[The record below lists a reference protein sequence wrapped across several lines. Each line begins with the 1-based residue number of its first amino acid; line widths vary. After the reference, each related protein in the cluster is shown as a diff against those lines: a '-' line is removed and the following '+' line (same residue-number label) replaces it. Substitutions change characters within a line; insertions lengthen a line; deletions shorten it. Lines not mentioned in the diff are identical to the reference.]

1 MLVASS
7 KPDIFEATV
16 AHRLHDGPVW
26 LFTLIPTSVDPRSG
40 IRVAAWSPLP
50 GLRGLGPRPPA
61 RSLDDD
67 RGERA
72 TATTR
77 TGSSARRPSA
87 RWPRCSMPRRSP
99 ATAWRTSRAGCWSAT
114 WRSRWRSWPT
124 RGSAWAAGLLRG
136 FDRSDPRL
144 RDSILVT
151 AADTIRVYD
160 SELARSQADGP
171 LIPVR
176 EFLADSGTIYIVAPS
191 DVQEQFASLVVGLLD
206 DVRRTTYACHSP
218 GRPTTLL
225 VLDEADKIAP
235 WPKLPSVLGE
245 GGSQGLQ
252 VCMAVQDLSQARTRW
267 GSATDGFPTL
277 FQHKVLLGGVAD
289 RTTLENLSAVLG
301 EEPVPGASAH
311 RHPSAVATAQ
321 ARRPARGDGDPHR
334 RRARRARAHR
344 PSPRPR
350 RTTDETAGS
359 AGRSRAGSAPSGSG
373 PGSRRASR
381 PARSSRSPSARSP
394 RPPSPSSRR

>member
-1 MLVASS
+1 MIVVGHDPSTGRPIVADDQHHALFQGPPRSGKTTGFLQPTVLTHRGPLLVASS
-7 KPDIFEATV
+7 KADIFEATV
-16 AHRLHDGPVW
+16 VHRLHDGPVW
-26 LFTLIPTSVDPRSG
+26 LFTLLPASVDPRSG

-50 GLRGLGPRPPA
+50 GCEDWDRALERA
-61 RSLDDD
+61 RSMTTAEARTGDDSD
-67 RGERA
+67 RFFRSQAERA
-72 TATTR
+72 LAALLHAAAL
-77 TGSSARRPSA
+77 ARYGVEDVA
-87 RWPRCSMPRRSP
+87 RWVLVGDLDEPVGILADRRAS
-99 ATAWRTSRAGCWSAT
+99 
-114 WRSRWRSWPT
+114 
-124 RGSAWAAGLLRG
+124 WAAGLLRG
-136 FDRSDPRL
+136 FDQSDPRL

-160 SELARSQADGP
+160 GELARRQADGP

-176 EFLADSGTIYIVAPS
+176 EFLAAHGTIYIVAPS

-206 DVRRTTYACHSP
+206 EVRRTTYACHSP
-218 GRPTTLL
+218 GRPATLL

-301 EEPVPGASAH
+301 EEPVPGSSH
-311 RHPSAVATAQ
+311 TAT
-321 ARRPARGDGDPHR
+321 RPLWPPHKL
-334 RRARRARAHR
+334 AA
-344 PSPRPR
+344 PP
-350 RTTDETAGS
+350 AGS
-359 AGRSRAGSAPSGSG
+359 AIHIDGVRAQLVRIVRHHDLGGRR
-373 PGSRRASR
+373 
-381 PARSSRSPSARSP
+381 
-394 RPPSPSSRR
+394 

>member
-1 MLVASS
+1 VLVASS
-7 KPDIFEATV
+7 KPDIFQATV
-16 AHRLHDGPVW
+16 THRLRDGPVW

-50 GLRGLGPRPPA
+50 GCEDWDRALQRA
-61 RSLDDD
+61 RSMTTAEARNGDDSD
-67 RGERA
+67 RFFRSQAERA
-72 TATTR
+72 LAALLHAAAL
-77 TGSSARRPSA
+77 TGYGMEDVA
-87 RWPRCSMPRRSP
+87 RWVLVGDLEEPV
-99 ATAWRTSRAGCWSAT
+99 AILAE
-114 WRSRWRSWPT
+114 

-160 SELARSQADGP
+160 SELARNQADGP

-191 DVQEQFASLVVGLLD
+191 DVHEQFASLVVGLLD
-206 DVRRTTYACHSP
+206 EVRRTTYACHSP

-267 GSATDGFPTL
+267 GGATDGFPTL

-301 EEPVPGASAH
+301 EEPVPGATHTATRPLWPPH
-311 RHPSAVATAQ
+311 KLAAPPPGMAIHIDGVRAEHVCIVRHHDL
-321 ARRPARGDGDPHR
+321 G
-334 RRARRARAHR
+334 
-344 PSPRPR
+344 
-350 RTTDETAGS
+350 
-359 AGRSRAGSAPSGSG
+359 GR
-373 PGSRRASR
+373 
-381 PARSSRSPSARSP
+381 
-394 RPPSPSSRR
+394 

>member
-1 MLVASS
+1 MIVVGHDQRTNRPVVADDQHHALFQGPPRSGKTTGFLQPTVLTHRGPVLVASS
-7 KPDIFEATV
+7 KPDIFQATA

-50 GLRGLGPRPPA
+50 GCEDWDRALQRA
-61 RSLDDD
+61 RSMTTAERRNGDDSD
-67 RGERA
+67 RFFRSQAERA
-72 TATTR
+72 LAALLHAAALA
-77 TGSSARRPSA
+77 GYGMEDVA
-87 RWPRCSMPRRSP
+87 RWVLVGELEEPV
-99 ATAWRTSRAGCWSAT
+99 AILAE
-114 WRSRWRSWPT
+114 

-301 EEPVPGASAH
+301 EEPVPGSTHTATRPLWPPHKLAAPPPGMAIH
-311 RHPSAVATAQ
+311 IDGVRAEHVRIVRHHDL
-321 ARRPARGDGDPHR
+321 G
-334 RRARRARAHR
+334 
-344 PSPRPR
+344 
-350 RTTDETAGS
+350 
-359 AGRSRAGSAPSGSG
+359 GR
-373 PGSRRASR
+373 
-381 PARSSRSPSARSP
+381 
-394 RPPSPSSRR
+394 